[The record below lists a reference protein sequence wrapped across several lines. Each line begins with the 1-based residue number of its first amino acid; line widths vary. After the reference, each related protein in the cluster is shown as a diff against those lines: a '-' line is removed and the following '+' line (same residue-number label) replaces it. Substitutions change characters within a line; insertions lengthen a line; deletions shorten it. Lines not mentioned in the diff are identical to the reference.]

1 MTEPEE
7 CEGCGDCQ
15 DESDRVNALAARI
28 RQLERDYEYLMAA
41 VTTANTRIAAMD
53 ERQRRQELAASRG
66 VR

>member
-1 MTEPEE
+1 MTEPED

-28 RQLERDYEYLMAA
+28 RQLERDFEFLMTDMAA
-41 VTTANTRIAAMD
+41 MKTRFASLD
-53 ERQRRQELAASRG
+53 ERDRHRELAASRG